1 MQADPSRL
9 LVVNAFE
16 FRENFLNQSKFR
28 QNIKNVSVAYQLD
41 MPNGKHDIKYGL
53 ELRRLFDVQSGAS
66 HVIRD
71 QAGSYVKSGVS
82 YTWTKSTKDDLVLPT
97 RGYLLKASNELAGLG
112 GNSQFVKSDFTI
124 QNHWTPR
131 LTRIFTLT
139 QTLKFGQ
146 IVPFSSKPI
155 LLADRFQQ
163 GGPTSVR
170 GFTLNSLGPRQFSD
184 SLGGTSFMEAGLQL
198 SFPFLQSAAHFARAH
213 AFVNAGLL
221 GDLNREKLL
230 IAMKNPLSIRP
241 SVSVGG
247 GLMFKM
253 AETARLE
260 LNFAV
265 PIIKPEELKCERGI
279 QVGLG
284 MEFL

>member
-1 MQADPSRL
+1 M
-9 LVVNAFE
+9 
-16 FRENFLNQSKFR
+16 
-28 QNIKNVSVAYQLD
+28 
-41 MPNGKHDIKYGL
+41 
-53 ELRRLFDVQSGAS
+53 FDVQSGAS
-66 HVIRD
+66 HAIRD
-71 QAGSYVKSGVS
+71 QAGSNVKSAVS

-97 RGYLLKASNELAGLG
+97 RGYLLKASTELAGLG
-112 GNSQFVKSDFTI
+112 GDSNFVKGDLTL
-124 QNHWTPR
+124 QNHWTPQFS
-131 LTRIFTLT
+131 RIFTLT
-139 QTLKFGQ
+139 QTLKLGQ
-146 IVPFSSKPI
+146 IVPLFNNPV
-155 LLADRFQQ
+155 LLSDRFQQ

-184 SLGGTSFMEAGLQL
+184 SLGGTSFLEAGLQL

-221 GDLNREKLL
+221 GDLNWGKLQ
-230 IAMKNPLSIRP
+230 IAFANPLSIRP
-241 SVSVGG
+241 GLSLGG

-260 LNFAV
+260 LNFAI
-265 PIIKPEELKCERGI
+265 PIVKPEGLKCERGI